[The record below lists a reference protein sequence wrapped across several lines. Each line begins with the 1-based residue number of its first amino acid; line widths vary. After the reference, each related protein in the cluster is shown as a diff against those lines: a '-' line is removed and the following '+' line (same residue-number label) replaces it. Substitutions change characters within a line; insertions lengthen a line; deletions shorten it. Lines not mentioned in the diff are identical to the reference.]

1 MMATANDLESRLS
14 AERNAVNV
22 RIDDLRA
29 EAARTHED
37 RQARNKKFATVA
49 VELASKVGRPRLE
62 SLLKQFPDVKEKGM
76 EVAPGRG
83 AKLNFNSDL
92 ARVTMELAIHPVENS
107 DELVVSYDL
116 SILPVFIEFER
127 HAELRQ
133 PLDAVDSEAVGR
145 WIDDRLVAF
154 AKTYYSMQFTEQY
167 QQRHQAVDPVA
178 GMRFPISFAVGTVQH
193 KGATYHF
200 LSEQTKAEFERN
212 PNAYSGAKAAGKP

>member
-1 MMATANDLESRLS
+1 MATANDLESRLS

-29 EAARTHED
+29 EAARAHEE

-76 EVAPGRG
+76 EVTPGRG

-92 ARVTMELAIHPVENS
+92 ARVTMELAIHPVENT

-127 HAELRQ
+127 HVELRQ
-133 PLDAVDSEAVGR
+133 PLDSVDFDAVGR

-154 AKTYYSMQFTEQY
+154 AKTYFSMQFTEQY

-178 GMRFPISFAVGTVQH
+178 GMRFPVSFAVGTVQH

-200 LSEQTKAEFERN
+200 LSEQTKAEFERD
-212 PNAYSGAKAAGKP
+212 PNAYSGGKPTGKS

>member
-1 MMATANDLESRLS
+1 MATANDLESRLN
-14 AERNAVNV
+14 AERNAVNS

-29 EAARTHED
+29 DAVRAHEE
-37 RQARNKKFATVA
+37 RQARNKRFATVA

-62 SLLKQFPDVKEKGM
+62 SLLKQFPDIKEKGI
-76 EVAPGRG
+76 EVTPGRG
-83 AKLNFNSDL
+83 AKINFDSDL

-133 PLDAVDSEAVGR
+133 PLDSVDFDAVGR

-154 AKTYYSMQFTEQY
+154 AKTYYAIQFTEQY
-167 QQRHQAVDPVA
+167 QQRNQAVDPVA
-178 GMRFPISFAVGTVQH
+178 GMRFPLSFAVGTVQH

-200 LSEQTKAEFERN
+200 LSEETKAEFQRD
-212 PNAYSGAKAAGKP
+212 PDAYSGSKPTGKA

>member
-1 MMATANDLESRLS
+1 
-14 AERNAVNV
+14 
-22 RIDDLRA
+22 
-29 EAARTHED
+29 
-37 RQARNKKFATVA
+37 
-49 VELASKVGRPRLE
+49 
-62 SLLKQFPDVKEKGM
+62 
-76 EVAPGRG
+76 
-83 AKLNFNSDL
+83 
-92 ARVTMELAIHPVENS
+92 MELAIHPVENA

-127 HAELRQ
+127 HAEIRQ
-133 PLDAVDSEAVGR
+133 PLDAVDFEGVGR

-200 LSEQTKAEFERN
+200 LSEQTKAEFERD
-212 PNAYSGAKAAGKP
+212 PNAYSGAKATGKP

>member
-92 ARVTMELAIHPVENS
+92 ARVTMELAIHPVENA

-133 PLDAVDSEAVGR
+133 PLDAVDFEAVGR

-200 LSEQTKAEFERN
+200 LSEQTKAEFERD
-212 PNAYSGAKAAGKP
+212 PNAYSGKAAGKP